1 MKSDDRK
8 AAVAAYKKRKSAA
21 GIYAVRC
28 AISGQAWIGQT
39 LNLETIQNRIW
50 FSLRQGAHHNRDLLT
65 AWKKHGEDQFRF
77 EVLERLD
84 EKDDAF
90 FTPNAFLKTRAA
102 HWLRSLEAKPL

>member
-1 MKSDDRK
+1 MQKQERK
-8 AAVAAYKKRKSAA
+8 AAIAAYKERKAVP
-21 GIYAVRC
+21 GVFAVRC
-28 AISGQAWIGQT
+28 DASGEAWVGAWADVD
-39 LNLETIQNRIW
+39 TIQNRIW

>member
-1 MKSDDRK
+1 MQKQERK
-8 AAVAAYKKRKSAA
+8 AAIAAYKERKAVP
-21 GIYAVRC
+21 GVFAVRC
-28 AISGQAWIGQT
+28 DASGEAWVGAWADVD
-39 LNLETIQNRIW
+39 TIQNRIW

-102 HWLRSLEAKPL
+102 HWLQSLDAKPL

>member
-1 MKSDDRK
+1 MQKQERK
-8 AAVAAYKKRKSAA
+8 AAIAAYKERKAVP
-21 GIYAVRC
+21 GVFAVRC
-28 AISGQAWIGQT
+28 DASGEAWVGAWADVD
-39 LNLETIQNRIW
+39 TIQNRIW

-102 HWLRSLEAKPL
+102 HWLQSLEAKPL